1 MSSEIRVRFAPSP
14 TGYLHIGG
22 ARTALFNWLF
32 VRHHGGKLVLRIEDT
47 DLKRNTEE
55 AAAAIY
61 QGLEWLGL
69 NWDEGPHVGGDL
81 GPYFQSQRAEIYERY
96 LKKLQ
101 DSGHIFEDQGAL
113 RFRSPREHVVVNDLV
128 CGKIDFD
135 LTNPGTHPDMTI
147 RRPDGSWI
155 FHFVNVIDDIEMKIS
170 HVIRGEDHL
179 SNAPKHIE
187 LYRALG
193 ATPPHFAHIPLILNR
208 DGSKM
213 SKRDEGAR
221 VATYI
226 EQGYAPEAVRNYLCL
241 LGWSPKDNREK
252 IDIDEVVKLFEL
264 EKINRRNAAFDLD
277 KCFWL
282 NGQYVAQMSL
292 DRFIEL
298 ARPFLERAKIDIS
311 NDKYLPEVLAIV
323 KEKIKLFKDVP
334 EWTSYFFTENYEFD
348 SEAVQ
353 KVFDKSEA
361 VSRLKAL
368 HEEFAKVDKW
378 DFQTLES
385 ALKSLAQKLGCKT
398 GDLVHPAR
406 VAVSG
411 RSVGPSLY
419 HMLEVMGKE
428 RVLKHF
434 DRMNAQLGAVN
445 VIQVESGKLHG
456 FKPDGRGF
464 ARAIL
469 EVFSVDLRDL
479 RVMILG
485 AGGAARAIALQCA
498 KENSE
503 RLVIA
508 NRSFEKARKLADQL
522 RDFFA
527 GPKVLGPVAR
537 LQAIPLE
544 EAAIRFQI
552 GNVDLMVNTT
562 SNGLKRGDPTTNPTR
577 MF

>member
-1 MSSEIRVRFAPSP
+1 MNPAIRVRFAPSP

-32 VRHHGGKLVLRIEDT
+32 ARHHGGKFVLRIEDT
-47 DLKRNTEE
+47 DKTRNTEE
-55 AAAAIY
+55 AVAAIY
-61 QGLEWLGL
+61 EGLRWLGL
-69 NWDEGPHVGGDL
+69 DWDEGAHVGGDF
-81 GPYFQSQRAEIYERY
+81 GPYLQSERTEIYERY

-101 DSGHIFEDQGAL
+101 DAGHIFEDQGAL
-113 RFRSPREHVVVNDLV
+113 RFRSPREHVVVDDVV

-135 LTNPGTHPDMTI
+135 LTNPGTHPDMTV

-179 SNAPKHIE
+179 SNTPKHIE
-187 LYRALG
+187 LYRALD

-252 IDIDEVVKLFEL
+252 IDIEEVVKLFEL

-282 NGQYVAQMSL
+282 NGQYIAQMSL

-298 ARPFLERAKIDIS
+298 ARPFLEKEKIDVS
-311 NDKYLPEVLAIV
+311 DQSYLRAVLSIV
-323 KEKIKLFKDVP
+323 KEKIKLLSDVP
-334 EWTSYFFTENYEFD
+334 EWTRYFFTEDYEFD
-348 SEAVQ
+348 SEAVE
-353 KVFDKSEA
+353 KVFGKSEA
-361 VSRLKAL
+361 AERLLALRGKFANIDNWNVGKIETSLKAL
-368 HEEFAKVDKW
+368 
-378 DFQTLES
+378 
-385 ALKSLAQKLGCKT
+385 AQELGCKT

-411 RSVGPSLY
+411 RAVGPSLY

-428 RVLKHF
+428 RVLKRF
-434 DRMNAQLGAVN
+434 DRMISQLGA
-445 VIQVESGKLHG
+445 E
-456 FKPDGRGF
+456 
-464 ARAIL
+464 
-469 EVFSVDLRDL
+469 
-479 RVMILG
+479 
-485 AGGAARAIALQCA
+485 
-498 KENSE
+498 
-503 RLVIA
+503 
-508 NRSFEKARKLADQL
+508 
-522 RDFFA
+522 
-527 GPKVLGPVAR
+527 
-537 LQAIPLE
+537 
-544 EAAIRFQI
+544 
-552 GNVDLMVNTT
+552 
-562 SNGLKRGDPTTNPTR
+562 
-577 MF
+577 

>member
-1 MSSEIRVRFAPSP
+1 MNPAIRVRFAPSP

-32 VRHHGGKLVLRIEDT
+32 ARHHGGKFVLRIEDT
-47 DLKRNTEE
+47 DKTRNTEE

-61 QGLEWLGL
+61 EGLRWLGL
-69 NWDEGPHVGGDL
+69 DWDEGAHVGGDF
-81 GPYFQSQRAEIYERY
+81 GPYLQSERTEIYERY

-101 DSGHIFEDQGAL
+101 DAGHIFEDQGAL
-113 RFRSPREHVVVNDLV
+113 RFRSPREHVMVDDVV

-179 SNAPKHIE
+179 SNTPKHIE

-252 IDIDEVVKLFEL
+252 IDIEEVVNLFEL

-282 NGQYVAQMSL
+282 NGQYIAQMSL

-298 ARPFLERAKIDIS
+298 ARPFLEKAKIDVS
-311 NDKYLPEVLAIV
+311 DQTYLHAVLSIV
-323 KEKIKLFKDVP
+323 KEKIKLLSDVP
-334 EWTSYFFTENYEFD
+334 EWTRYFFTEDYEFD
-348 SEAVQ
+348 PVTVE
-353 KVFDKSEA
+353 KVFGKSEA
-361 VSRLKAL
+361 AERLLALRGKFANIDNWNVEKIETSLKAL
-368 HEEFAKVDKW
+368 AQEF
-378 DFQTLES
+378 
-385 ALKSLAQKLGCKT
+385 GCKT

-411 RSVGPSLY
+411 RAVGPSLY
-419 HMLEVMGKE
+419 HMFEVMGKE
-428 RVLKHF
+428 RVLNRF
-434 DRMNAQLGAVN
+434 DRMISQLGA
-445 VIQVESGKLHG
+445 
-456 FKPDGRGF
+456 R
-464 ARAIL
+464 
-469 EVFSVDLRDL
+469 
-479 RVMILG
+479 
-485 AGGAARAIALQCA
+485 
-498 KENSE
+498 
-503 RLVIA
+503 
-508 NRSFEKARKLADQL
+508 
-522 RDFFA
+522 
-527 GPKVLGPVAR
+527 
-537 LQAIPLE
+537 
-544 EAAIRFQI
+544 
-552 GNVDLMVNTT
+552 
-562 SNGLKRGDPTTNPTR
+562 
-577 MF
+577 

>member
-1 MSSEIRVRFAPSP
+1 MNPEIRARFAPSP

-32 VRHHGGKLVLRIEDT
+32 ARHHGGKLVLRVEDT
-47 DLKRNTEE
+47 DRTRNTEE

-61 QGLEWLGL
+61 EGLHWLGL
-69 NWDEGPHVGGDL
+69 DWDEGPHVGGDF
-81 GPYFQSQRAEIYERY
+81 GPYLQSQRTDIYERY
-96 LKKLQ
+96 LKQLQ
-101 DSGHIFEDQGAL
+101 DGGHIFEDAGAL

-179 SNAPKHIE
+179 SNTPKHIE
-187 LYRALG
+187 LYRALS

-221 VATYI
+221 VATYM

-282 NGQYVAQMSL
+282 NGQYIAQMSV

-298 ARPFLERAKIDIS
+298 ARPFLKRADIEVS
-311 NDKYLPEVLAIV
+311 DRDYLRAVLAIV
-323 KEKIKLFKDVP
+323 KEKIKLLSDVP
-334 EWTSYFFTENYEFD
+334 EWTRYFFTEQYEFD
-348 SEAVQ
+348 PAAVE
-353 KVFDKSEA
+353 KVFGKPEA
-361 VSRLKAL
+361 AERLIVL
-368 HEEFAKVDKW
+368 RDEFAKIENWTVEKIES
-378 DFQTLES
+378 TL
-385 ALKSLAQKLGCKT
+385 KRLAQKIGCKT

-411 RSVGPSLY
+411 RSIGPSLY
-419 HMLEVMGKE
+419 HMLEVMGKK
-428 RVLKHF
+428 RVLARF
-434 DRMNAQLGAVN
+434 EGMIAQLGA
-445 VIQVESGKLHG
+445 E
-456 FKPDGRGF
+456 
-464 ARAIL
+464 
-469 EVFSVDLRDL
+469 
-479 RVMILG
+479 
-485 AGGAARAIALQCA
+485 
-498 KENSE
+498 
-503 RLVIA
+503 
-508 NRSFEKARKLADQL
+508 
-522 RDFFA
+522 
-527 GPKVLGPVAR
+527 
-537 LQAIPLE
+537 
-544 EAAIRFQI
+544 
-552 GNVDLMVNTT
+552 
-562 SNGLKRGDPTTNPTR
+562 
-577 MF
+577 